1 MNPAELLSDVLTRSG
16 KMLND
21 TLADFSDADMLVRPC
36 PGANHATWQLGHL
49 TVAEGGLLNMV
60 GEGLVQGP
68 PAEFAAKFS
77 KETASKDD
85 AGFFPKKAAVLEQFN
100 KINAAV
106 AAWAKTLKPEDLA
119 KPTKGRMVDFAP
131 TTGHVIALLSNH
143 NMMHI
148 GQFQV
153 IRRKLGKPIL
163 F

>member
-1 MNPAELLSDVLTRSG
+1 MSMDLVADALRRNLELMKMTLS
-16 KMLND
+16 
-21 TLADFSDADMLVRPC
+21 DFSDAEMMTRPC